1 MFFNLPSSDTVK
13 VSDIFYTLTRL
24 GALPRLYKNQLTDLQ
39 SKSVV
44 WRLYDKSIVQVQDK
58 NDLRRSFCES
68 NQKQMFL

>member
-24 GALPRLYKNQLTDLQ
+24 GALPRLYKNHLTDLQ
-39 SKSVV
+39 SKSVA

>member
-24 GALPRLYKNQLTDLQ
+24 RTLPRLYKNQLTDLQ
-39 SKSVV
+39 SKSVA
-44 WRLYDKSIVQVQDK
+44 WRLYDKSIVQVWDK

-68 NQKQMFL
+68 NQ